1 VPAEVITR
9 ATKLC
14 R

>member
-1 VPAEVITR
+1 MNFPFR